1 MNNIEQQILQT
12 IKDMKIGKDQ
22 SITMHSTL
30 KEDLNLDSL
39 SFTELLISLEEQ
51 FEIEVDL
58 DDPEL
63 PKLNTLN
70 PNNIYTVVFSFEI
83 SIT

>member
-12 IKDMKIGKDQ
+12 IDDMKIGKDKTV
-22 SITMHSTL
+22 TMNSTL

-39 SFTELLISLEEQ
+39 SFTELLISLEEH

-70 PNNIYTVVFSFEI
+70 DIKEVI
-83 SIT
+83 SKLISLK

>member
-70 PNNIYTVVFSFEI
+70 DIKEVI
-83 SIT
+83 SKLISLK

>member
-39 SFTELLISLEEQ
+39 SFTELLISLEEK

-70 PNNIYTVVFSFEI
+70 DINEVI
-83 SIT
+83 SKLISLK

>member
-70 PNNIYTVVFSFEI
+70 DINEVI
-83 SIT
+83 SKLISLK

>member
-39 SFTELLISLEEQ
+39 SFTGLLISLEEQ

-70 PNNIYTVVFSFEI
+70 DINEVI
-83 SIT
+83 SKLISLK

>member
-1 MNNIEQQILQT
+1 
-12 IKDMKIGKDQ
+12 MKIGKDQ

-70 PNNIYTVVFSFEI
+70 DINEVI
-83 SIT
+83 SKLISLK

>member
-70 PNNIYTVVFSFEI
+70 DINDVI
-83 SIT
+83 SKLISLK